1 MTPRRGASLL
11 TAVIGLLCGAAGCA
25 SGNPAPASGSHLPSA
40 TGGCSAAAQTGREL
54 SASATAT
61 TDLVPPPP
69 DGAPPGPFGVAVAAA
84 GNWGF
89 TTGLPIGQTTSRTV
103 EPGSTTPPPPL
114 PPGVGAESGVDVLR
128 LASGHAPEL
137 ARVIKVP
144 GPTAGAAL
152 SANGRLLLVAGGAGD
167 ATVISV
173 QAAEQGRR
181 HAVLGKLVRPGGG
194 TSDGAIEAAVTPDGR
209 FVFVSLEDA
218 DEIAVF
224 DLARAMA
231 AGFRAGSG
239 YIGTIRT
246 GIAPVGLAVSPDGD
260 WLYATSESESPG
272 GNVGTLSVISVARA
286 ESDPAESVLA
296 SIPAGCSPVRVLT
309 SANGSV
315 VWVAA
320 RGSDALLA
328 FSAAG
333 LQARPSRALLA
344 DVLVGKAPVG
354 LALARGGTLIVA
366 ADSDRFAPGFPVSN
380 LAVVNVADALA
391 GRPALAGYLPAGR
404 FPRDIAA
411 SADGDILLVADYASG
426 QAEEVNAAALP

>member
-1 MTPRRGASLL
+1 MIVRWSASLL
-11 TAVIGLLCGAAGCA
+11 STVIVLCGAAGCA
-25 SGNPAPASGSHLPSA
+25 SGNLARASGSRPP
-40 TGGCSAAAQTGREL
+40 TGSPGCSMAAQTGPDL

-61 TDLVPPPP
+61 TDLVPPPR

-89 TTGLPIGQTTSRTV
+89 TTGLPISATTSRTV
-103 EPGSTTPPPPL
+103 ESGSTPPPSPL
-114 PPGVGAESGVDVLR
+114 PRSGQGAESGVDVLR
-128 LASGHAPEL
+128 LAPGQAPEL
-137 ARVIKVP
+137 AHVIKVP
-144 GPTAGAAL
+144 GPTAGAAF
-152 SANGRLLLVAGGAGD
+152 SADGRLLLVAGGAGD

-173 QAAEQGRR
+173 EAAEHGTR
-181 HAVLGKLVRPGGG
+181 HAVLGSLVRPGGS
-194 TSDGAIEAAVTPDGR
+194 TSDGAIEVAVTPDGR
-209 FVFVSLEDA
+209 FAFVSLEDA
-218 DEIAVF
+218 AEIAVF

-239 YIGTIRT
+239 YIGTIPT

-260 WLYATSESESPG
+260 WLYATSEAQSQGS
-272 GNVGTLSVISVARA
+272 NLGTVSVISVARA
-286 ESDPAESVLA
+286 ESDPAESVRA
-296 SIPAGCSPVRVLT
+296 TVVAGCSPVRVLT
-309 SANGSV
+309 SADGSV

-344 DVLVGKAPVG
+344 DVRVGKAPVG

-411 SADGDILLVADYASG
+411 SANGDMLIVANDASG
-426 QAEEVNAAALP
+426 QVEEVNAAALP